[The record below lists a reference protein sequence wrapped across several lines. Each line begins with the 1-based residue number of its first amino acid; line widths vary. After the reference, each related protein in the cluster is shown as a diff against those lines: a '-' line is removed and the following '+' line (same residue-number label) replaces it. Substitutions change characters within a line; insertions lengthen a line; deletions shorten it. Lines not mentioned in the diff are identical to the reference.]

1 MLKSNHKTLIIGAQ
15 NIDIFA
21 HAKSDL
27 KLHDSNISNIHMA
40 FGGVGCN
47 IATMLALLSN
57 DISFITVFGSDSF
70 SSLSRNNLT
79 DLNINIQESLQLK
92 NENSSIYLGV
102 MDNENDLF
110 LGLNDMGILEHLNI
124 DFFNQKATFIEDFDI
139 IVIDNNLSFETL
151 EYLLK
156 TYQHK
161 QIIMDAV
168 STKKVLKIKDLL
180 NHISL
185 LKVNLMELEI
195 LSDKATTDLKIDDL
209 LNRGLKEIIVT
220 NSSSEI
226 IFKSNHK
233 HIKTMP
239 IEAKTIINASGA
251 GDAFVG
257 GFVHGIINNKTTEDC
272 IEIAKEVAFQ
282 TLQSLNST
290 NNNITLSSFE

>member
-1 MLKSNHKTLIIGAQ
+1 MLNRDHKILIIGAQ

-21 HAKSDL
+21 HAKSDM

-40 FGGVGCN
+40 FGGVACN
-47 IATMLALLSN
+47 IATNLALLEN
-57 DISFITVFGSDSF
+57 DISFITVFGSDAF
-70 SSLSRNNLT
+70 SSLSRNNLK

-102 MDNENDLF
+102 MDKENDLF
-110 LGLNDMGILEHLNI
+110 LGLNDMGIIEHLNI
-124 DFFNQKATFIEDFDI
+124 DFFKQKANFIEDFEI

-168 STKKVLKIKDLL
+168 STKKVVKINDLL
-180 NHISL
+180 KHISL

-195 LSDKATTDLKIDDL
+195 LSDKVTTDLKIDDL
-209 LNRGLKEIIVT
+209 LSRGLKEIIVT
-220 NSSSEI
+220 NSSKEI
-226 IFKSNHK
+226 IFKSKHK

-239 IEAKTIINASGA
+239 IEAKTIVNASGA
-251 GDAFVG
+251 GDAFIS
-257 GFVHGIINNKTTEDC
+257 GFVHGIINNNTTDDC
-272 IEIAKEVAFQ
+272 MGIAKKMAFQ
-282 TLQSLNST
+282 TLQSINST
-290 NNNITLSSFE
+290 NNNISLSSFE